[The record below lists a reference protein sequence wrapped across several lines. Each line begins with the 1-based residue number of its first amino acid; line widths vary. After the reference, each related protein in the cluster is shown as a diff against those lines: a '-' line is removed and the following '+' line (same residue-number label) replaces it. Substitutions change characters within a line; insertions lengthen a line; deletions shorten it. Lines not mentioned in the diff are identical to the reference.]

1 MNSPRALKII
11 GPALRVRR
19 PREHPHEGGSWD
31 GWIDLIGTT
40 TTSFC
45 LSKHGGW
52 EAGAARELMH
62 AMFITIQIQRRWP
75 PSGTSCQ
82 LGYLIGLGAPCLPV
96 TAPGSEPDAIR

>member
-1 MNSPRALKII
+1 MDSFDWDDDHQLLLEQTW
-11 GPALRVRR
+11 GV
-19 PREHPHEGGSWD
+19 GSWR
-31 GWIDLIGTT
+31 
-40 TTSFC
+40 
-45 LSKHGGW
+45 K
-52 EAGAARELMH
+52 LMH